1 MACGIKTADKII
13 ITGGYEGSVSG
24 FALKTVTS
32 YTKNGQTETLRQLNI
47 GRYHHACGSYHTD
60 GGDEVRLVL
69 NIDKCWII
77 VMQVLLVTGG
87 YNHNDGDLASTE
99 VMEAGGTWR
108 LTASLPSARNGLRA
122 AVVNN
127 NIFVFGENNL
137 RYINIEHII
146 AMHCIL

>member
-13 ITGGYEGSVSG
+13 ITGGFDSSVSG
-24 FALKTVTS
+24 SGLRTVTS
-32 YTKNGQTETLRQLNI
+32 YTKTGQTETLSQLRV
-47 GRYHHACGSYHTD
+47 GRFRHACGSYQTD

-69 NIDKCWII
+69 NIDKYWII

-87 YNHNDGDLASTE
+87 YNTNDGRLASTE

-108 LTASLPSARNGLRA
+108 LTASLPSARSHFRA

-127 NIFVFGENNL
+127 NIYVFGDKIL
-137 RYINIEHII
+137 CYINIEHLIV
-146 AMHCIL
+146 